1 MQFIKTIRELLNVA
15 YLFETISSTHVRSLG
30 LTPGQFD
37 VIATLGNQLP
47 MTCKELAN
55 KTLMVKGNLTVIL
68 ESLLKKELITRSVNP
83 DDRRSAL
90 IGLTEGGISLFSQ
103 VFPAHTEYLEPLCT
117 QFDNKQIEHLRQEL
131 ILVKNKLEKFVSVN
145 QLK

>member
-37 VIATLGNQLP
+37 VIATLGNQPP

-68 ESLLKKELITRSVNP
+68 ESLLRKGFITRTINP
-83 DDRRSAL
+83 TDGRSAL
-90 IGLTEGGISLFSQ
+90 IGLTESGVDLFNK
-103 VFPAHTEYLEPLCT
+103 VFPAVTQFFEPICT
-117 QFDNKQIEHLRQEL
+117 QFDEKEMEQLRQEL
-131 ILVKNKLEKFVSVN
+131 ILVKNKLNQFV
-145 QLK
+145 

>member
-15 YLFETISSTHVRSLG
+15 HLFETISSTHVRSLG

-37 VIATLGNQLP
+37 VIATLGNQPP

-68 ESLLKKELITRSVNP
+68 ESLLRKGFITRTINP
-83 DDRRSAL
+83 TDGRSAL
-90 IGLTEGGISLFSQ
+90 IGLTESGVDLFNK
-103 VFPAHTEYLEPLCT
+103 VFPAVT
-117 QFDNKQIEHLRQEL
+117 QFFEPICIQFDEKEMEQLRQEL
-131 ILVKNKLEKFVSVN
+131 ILVKNKLNEFV
-145 QLK
+145 